1 MKNRDLH
8 NSLSHLH
15 SELKKIKHVDKTSSE
30 LLNKL
35 KADIRRVLENPG
47 DVPENHH
54 KSLLASLE
62 KSVRHFEASHPALTS
77 LMTQIIANLD
87 AMGI

>member
-1 MKNRDLH
+1 MKSKNLND
-8 NSLSHLH
+8 SLSHLH

-35 KADIRRVLENPG
+35 EADIRRVLENPG
-47 DVPENHH
+47 DVPKNHH

-62 KSVRHFEASHPALTS
+62 KSVEHFEASHPALTS
-77 LMTQIIANLD
+77 LMTRIIASLD